1 MIGVVTPLS
10 QQLAHWLVELAP
22 NQWSCVILKLSVDLT
37 SILWFAL
44 RLVCLI
50 DH

>member
-22 NQWSCVILKLSVDLT
+22 NQWSCVDLT